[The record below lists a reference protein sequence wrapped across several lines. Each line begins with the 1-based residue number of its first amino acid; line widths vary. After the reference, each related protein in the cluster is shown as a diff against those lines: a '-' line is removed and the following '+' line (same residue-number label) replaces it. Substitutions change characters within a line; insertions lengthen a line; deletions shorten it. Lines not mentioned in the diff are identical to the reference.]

1 MSVNIFPGPYSIRGP
16 GQDRGTHRATE
27 RNRVW
32 LVVSSPNLPAA
43 QVTYSLRSRGG
54 GVHTAMDGDQ
64 AWSSDMRDRKSKRS
78 AATLVRWER
87 EQRTPR
93 SRNETVPGPLAVVT
107 PTRLRTW
114 DRGERAGVT
123 SKQYRN
129 PRVPAGCQF

>member
-1 MSVNIFPGPYSIRGP
+1 M
-16 GQDRGTHRATE
+16 
-27 RNRVW
+27 
-32 LVVSSPNLPAA
+32 
-43 QVTYSLRSRGG
+43 
-54 GVHTAMDGDQ
+54 AMDGDQ
-64 AWSSDMRDRKSKRS
+64 ASSSDMRDRKSKRS

-123 SKQYRN
+123 SKPYRN